1 MILKAILPF
10 FSYLF
15 HPLFIPLYA
24 VLCFFTID
32 DNYLVPAEKIL
43 IVIQVVIIMVLIP
56 IAFFFMLR
64 TFGKVDTVM
73 VSDVR
78 QRKLP
83 LLLQSVLIFL
93 LIWQGIS
100 PDRVPEL
107 YYFFIGALAI
117 SILSLGFAYAKVKV
131 SLHMAALAAM
141 LLFVVGLSIHNH
153 YNAIGTIASLLAFTG
168 LVASSR
174 LEMDAHDTDEL
185 VLGFFTG
192 AVPQMAMWYFWL

>member
-1 MILKAILPF
+1 M
-10 FSYLF
+10 
-15 HPLFIPLYA
+15 
-24 VLCFFTID
+24 LCFFTID

-43 IVIQVVIIMVLIP
+43 ILVQVIIIMVLIP
-56 IAFFFMLR
+56 IAFFFLLR

-83 LLLQSVLIFL
+83 LLLQSALIFL

-100 PDRVPEL
+100 PERVPEL
-107 YYFFIGALAI
+107 YYFFLGALAA
-117 SILSLGFAYAKVKV
+117 SVMSLGFAFAKIKI
-131 SLHMAALAAM
+131 SLHMAALGAM

-153 YNAIGTIASLLAFTG
+153 YNAIGTIASLLVFTG

-174 LEMDAHDTDEL
+174 LEMEAHDVSE
-185 VLGFFTG
+185 VILGFFTG
-192 AVPQMAMWYFWL
+192 AIPQIAMWYFWL

>member
-1 MILKAILPF
+1 M
-10 FSYLF
+10 F
-15 HPLFIPLYA
+15 HPLFIPLYT
-24 VLCFFTID
+24 VLCFFSID

-43 IVIQVVIIMVLIP
+43 IIIQVIIIMVLIP
-56 IAFFFMLR
+56 VAFFFMLR

-83 LLLQSVLIFL
+83 LLLQSALIFL

-107 YYFFIGALAI
+107 YYFFIGALAA
-117 SILSLGFAYAKVKV
+117 SILSLGFAFAGIKA
-131 SLHMAALAAM
+131 SLHMAALGAM
-141 LLFVVGLSIHNH
+141 LLFIIGLSIQNH
-153 YNAIGTIASLLAFTG
+153 YHAIGTVASLLVFTG

-174 LEMDAHDTDEL
+174 LEMEAHHAGEL
-185 VLGFFTG
+185 VLGFFAG
-192 AVPQMAMWYFWL
+192 AVPQVAVWYFWL

>member
-1 MILKAILPF
+1 M
-10 FSYLF
+10 
-15 HPLFIPLYA
+15 
-24 VLCFFTID
+24 LCFFTID

-43 IVIQVVIIMVLIP
+43 IVIQVIIIMVLIP

-83 LLLQSVLIFL
+83 LLLQSALIFL

-107 YYFFIGALAI
+107 YYFFIGALAT
-117 SILSLGFAYAKVKV
+117 SVMCLGFAFAKVKA
-131 SLHMAALAAM
+131 SLHMAALGAM
-141 LLFVVGLSIHNH
+141 LLFIVGLSIHNH
-153 YNAIGTIASLLAFTG
+153 YNALGLIASLLAITG

-174 LEMDAHDTDEL
+174 LEMEAHDIGEV
-185 VLGFFTG
+185 VLGLFTG
-192 AVPQMAMWYFWL
+192 AVPQVAMWYFWL